1 MRRIAAFL
9 IATASLAAPAMAQI
23 AVGATVK
30 DTTGGTVGTVTA
42 SEGGN
47 VTVDTGKNKVAIPET
62 SFTNTPDG
70 PLLGMTR
77 DQLDTAVETAAAE
90 NKAKLMAAIMPGA
103 DVRGSAGVVI
113 GKIQKIE
120 GELVTLESEAGT
132 ANVPMSGLAL
142 QPDGLHFGMSAEEFT
157 AAVEAAKAGTSSR

>member
-9 IATASLAAPAMAQI
+9 IATAALSAPAMAQI

-62 SFTNTPDG
+62 SFAQTPEG
-70 PLLGMTR
+70 PLLGMTK
-77 DQLDTAVETAAAE
+77 DQLDSAVETAATE
-90 NKAKLMAAIMPGA
+90 NKAKLMAALVPGA
-103 DVRGSAGVVI
+103 DVRGTAGAVI
-113 GKIQKIE
+113 GKVEKVD
-120 GELVTLESEAGT
+120 GELVTLTSEAGS
-132 ANVPMSGLAL
+132 ANVPVSGLAL
-142 QPDGLHFGMSAEEFT
+142 QPDGLHFGMTAEEFT
-157 AAVEAAKAGTSSR
+157 AAVEAAKAATSGQ